1 MFRHNFIYL
10 LFAHFRVIFNDQD
23 SATPD
28 MLVGGC
34 PVALLCGSGK
44 KAQRS
49 VLVALNSSA
58 STL

>member
-1 MFRHNFIYL
+1 MFRHNFVYL

-28 MLVGGC
+28 MLAGGC
-34 PVALLCGSGK
+34 PVALLC
-44 KAQRS
+44 AQRS